1 MANEFV
7 IKNGFQSNGNSE
19 ITGSL
24 IISGSGL
31 TVTSNITSSGLLITG
46 STSGNL
52 VRITQTGAGNAFV
65 IEDSSNPDNTPFI
78 IDSTGSVGI
87 GTNSLSGFNTKFII
101 VADTDG
107 WSGIR
112 STGFNNHSIIGNG
125 NANYA
130 GIYGVSQQDSG
141 SLVGVWGRAELADT
155 AFNGSEWIGGR
166 FEAAG
171 DSGAGNN
178 YSVQLTDGTEAAG
191 KVLVSQTATG
201 KANWSTQLSG
211 SYVITGSLTVTDKI
225 KGTSSHIDTNALIQ
239 ASLLYLSNNF

>member
-1 MANEFV
+1 MV
-7 IKNGFQSNGNSE
+7 
-19 ITGSL
+19 
-24 IISGSGL
+24 
-31 TVTSNITSSGLLITG
+31 
-46 STSGNL
+46 
-52 VRITQTGAGNAFV
+52 
-65 IEDSSNPDNTPFI
+65 
-78 IDSTGSVGI
+78 
-87 GTNSLSGFNTKFII
+87 
-101 VADTDG
+101 
-107 WSGIR
+107 
-112 STGFNNHSIIGNG
+112 GNG

-211 SYVITGSLTVTDKI
+211 SYVITGSLTVT
-225 KGTSSHIDTNALIQ
+225 GSYNSPGGNTIDSDALIQ
-239 ASLLYLSNNF
+239 AGLLYLSNNF